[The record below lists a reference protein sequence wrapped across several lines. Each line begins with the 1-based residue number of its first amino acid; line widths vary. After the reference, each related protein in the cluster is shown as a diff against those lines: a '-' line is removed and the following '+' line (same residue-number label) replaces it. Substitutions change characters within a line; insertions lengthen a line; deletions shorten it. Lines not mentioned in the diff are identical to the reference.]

1 LVANAVYFA
10 CNIKGLDIGGAMQPK
25 FVEVDRETLYL
36 FPPSVQDWLPEG
48 HLARFVVEI
57 VEQLDLCSLKASYAG
72 RGSQPYN
79 PEMLVALLFYGYA
92 TGVFSSR
99 KLERSTHDSVAFRYI
114 AANSHPDHDTI
125 ATFRRRFLSQLNEL
139 FAQILLIAHQ
149 MDVLKLGSVSLDGS
163 KIKANAS
170 KHKALSYEHASKL
183 EAQIKAEVTELLKKA
198 EAADRADIPDGMSI
212 PEELER
218 REKRLSAI
226 SAAKAEIER
235 RSAER
240 HAREQAAYEKK
251 LAERTKKEQTTGKK
265 ARGKQPKPPKSGP
278 STKDQVNLTDEESR
292 IMPTS
297 SGGFEQTY
305 NAQAGVDTASKLI
318 VSAHVTQHPND
329 KQELVPTLEN
339 LTALPKELGKAT
351 ELIADSG
358 YFSETN
364 VTASEDK
371 GITPYIAI
379 DRQQHN
385 QPLWERFREP
395 PPLPDDADSVTRMKH
410 RLQTPAGKKVYA
422 QRKVTSEPV
431 FGIIK
436 AVMGFRSFL
445 LRGFEAVKGEW
456 NLVCMAYNIKKL
468 HTLTR

>member
-1 LVANAVYFA
+1 MT
-10 CNIKGLDIGGAMQPK
+10 IKSQ
-25 FVEVDRETLYL
+25 FVEVDRETPYL
-36 FPPSVQDWLPEG
+36 LPPSLQDWLPEK

-57 VEQLDLCSLKASYAG
+57 VEQLDLRSLKATYVG

-99 KLERSTHDSVAFRYI
+99 KLERSTYDSVAFRFI

-125 ATFRRRFLSQLNEL
+125 ATFRRRFLPQLNKL

-149 MDVLKLGSVSLDGS
+149 MEVLKLGNVSLDGS

-170 KHKALSYEHASKL
+170 KHKALSYEYACKL
-183 EAQIKAEVTELLKKA
+183 EEQIKAEVAELLKKA
-198 EAADRADIPDGMSI
+198 EAADRADIPDGMNI

-226 SAAKAEIER
+226 AAAKAEIEKR
-235 RSAER
+235 AAER
-240 HAREQAAYEKK
+240 HAREQAVYEKK
-251 LAERTKKEQTTGKK
+251 VAERAKKEQATGKK
-265 ARGKQPKPPKSGP
+265 AKGKEPQPPKPGP
-278 STKDQVNLTDEESR
+278 TAKDQVNLTDEESR

-297 SGGFEQTY
+297 GGGFEQTY

-318 VSAHVTQHPND
+318 VSAHVTQNPND
-329 KQELVPTLEN
+329 KQELTPTLEN
-339 LTALPKELGKAT
+339 LAVLPKELGKT
-351 ELIADSG
+351 TNLIADSG

-364 VTASEDK
+364 VTACEENR
-371 GITPYIAI
+371 ITPYIAV
-379 DRQQHN
+379 DRQSHN
-385 QPLWERFREP
+385 PPLMERFAEP
-395 PPLPDDADSVTRMKH
+395 PPLPEDADSVAKMKH
-410 RLQTPAGKKVYA
+410 RLKTTSGKAIYA

-468 HTLTR
+468 HVLAR

>member
-1 LVANAVYFA
+1 
-10 CNIKGLDIGGAMQPK
+10 
-25 FVEVDRETLYL
+25 
-36 FPPSVQDWLPEG
+36 LP
-48 HLARFVVEI
+48 
-57 VEQLDLCSLKASYAG
+57 
-72 RGSQPYN
+72 
-79 PEMLVALLFYGYA
+79 
-92 TGVFSSR
+92 
-99 KLERSTHDSVAFRYI
+99 
-114 AANSHPDHDTI
+114 
-125 ATFRRRFLSQLNEL
+125 QLNKL

-163 KIKANAS
+163 KVKANAS

-183 EAQIKAEVTELLKKA
+183 ETQIKAEVAELLKKA
-198 EAADRADIPDGMSI
+198 ESADRADIPDGMNI

-218 REKRLSAI
+218 RETRLAAI
-226 SAAKAEIER
+226 AAAKAEIER
-235 RSAER
+235 RAAER
-240 HAREQAAYEKK
+240 HAREQAAYEEK
-251 LAERTKKEQTTGKK
+251 LAERAKKEQATGKK
-265 ARGKQPKPPKSGP
+265 TKGKQPKPPKSGP
-278 STKDQVNLTDEESR
+278 TAKDQVNLTDEESR

-297 SGGFEQTY
+297 GSGFEQSY
-305 NAQAGVDTASKLI
+305 NVQAGVDTASKLI
-318 VSAHVTQHPND
+318 VTAHVTQQPND

-339 LTALPKELGKAT
+339 LTTLPKELGKAT

-364 VTASEDK
+364 VSASEDK

-385 QPLWERFREP
+385 PPLGERFKEP
-395 PPLPDDADSVTRMKH
+395 PPLPGDADSVAKMKH

-445 LRGFEAVKGEW
+445 LRGFDAVKGEW

-468 HTLTR
+468 HALTR

>member
-1 LVANAVYFA
+1 MVTQGNVHM
-10 CNIKGLDIGGAMQPK
+10 KTT
-25 FVEVDRETLYL
+25 FVQVDRETLYL
-36 FPPSVQDWLPEG
+36 LPPSIQDWLPEG

-57 VEQLDLCSLKASYAG
+57 VEQLDLRSLKESYAG
-72 RGSQPYN
+72 RGSQPYH

-99 KLERSTHDSVAFRYI
+99 KLERSTYDSVAFRYV

-125 ATFRRRFLSQLNEL
+125 ANFRRRFLPQLGEL
-139 FAQILLIAHQ
+139 FAQILMIAHQ
-149 MDVLKLGSVSLDGS
+149 MKVLKLGSVSLDGS
-163 KIKANAS
+163 KVKANAS
-170 KHKALSYEHASKL
+170 KHKALSYEHACKL
-183 EAQIKAEVTELLKKA
+183 EAQIKAEVAELLKKA

-226 SAAKAEIER
+226 AAAKAEIEKR
-235 RSAER
+235 AAER

-251 LAERTKKEQTTGKK
+251 VAERAKKERETGKK
-265 ARGKQPKPPKSGP
+265 TKGKQPKPPKAGP
-278 STKDQVNLTDEESR
+278 TAKDQVNLTDEESR

-297 SGGFEQTY
+297 GGGFEQTY

-318 VSAHVTQHPND
+318 VSAHITQQPND
-329 KQELVPTLEN
+329 KQELEPTLKN
-339 LTALPKELGKAT
+339 LAALPKELGTAT

-358 YFSETN
+358 YYSETN
-364 VTASEDK
+364 VTACEDK
-371 GITPYIAI
+371 GITPYIAV
-379 DRQQHN
+379 DRQPHN
-385 QPLWERFREP
+385 QPLWDRFTEP
-395 PPLPDDADSVTRMKH
+395 PPLPDNADSVTRMKH
-410 RLQTPAGKKVYA
+410 RLQTTAGKAVYA

-445 LRGFEAVKGEW
+445 LRGYDSVQGEW
-456 NLVCMAYNIKKL
+456 SLVCMAWNIKRL